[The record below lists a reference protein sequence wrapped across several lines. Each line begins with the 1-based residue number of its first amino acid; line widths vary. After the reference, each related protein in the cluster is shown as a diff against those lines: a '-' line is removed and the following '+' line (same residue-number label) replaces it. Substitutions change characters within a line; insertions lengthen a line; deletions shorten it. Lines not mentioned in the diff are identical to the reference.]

1 VPTKTGTFSGGA
13 LAGGNLEIRVIVGDI
28 AQIEADAVV
37 VNLFE
42 GVEQPAGAAAAVDK
56 ILDGAIGSLISRGE
70 IKGKFEEVGIVHTF
84 GKLPA
89 RIVAVVGL
97 GKREDF
103 NVDKIRRVAGQ
114 FCRALRKL
122 NCHKIATIL
131 HGSGVGSIELETS
144 AQAITEGAILGLY
157 GFTKYKKPEYEEVDE
172 VLIMAREKEEIP
184 ILETLVHKGKS
195 IAEATN
201 LARDMGNEPANYMT
215 PSQMAETA
223 RELANK
229 YDLEFRVFDR
239 EDMEAMGMGALLGVA
254 KGSSQPPKL
263 ITLTY
268 KGDERSQE
276 ALGFL
281 GKGITFDSGGISI
294 KPSEGMS
301 EMKDD
306 MAGAAAV
313 IAALAA
319 IAQLKPKT
327 NVSAIVPAT
336 ENLPSGTALKPGDI
350 LRAMNGKTIE
360 VISTDAEG
368 RLILADALSYAVK
381 QGLSPLIDLATLTG
395 ACRVALGMSYSG
407 LFGNDRDWIDKVLKA
422 AEGTGESMWHMPM
435 PEEYKEQIKS
445 EIADVKNTGNRYG
458 GAITAA
464 LFLAEFVDKT
474 PWVHIDI
481 AGPRLSHKESGYI
494 VKGATGVGVR
504 TLVELA
510 LNEAKNR
517 EGV

>member
-1 VPTKTGTFSGGA
+1 MET
-13 LAGGNLEIRVIVGDI
+13 RVVAGDI
-28 AQIEADAVV
+28 AQIQADAIV

-42 GVEQPAGAAAAVDK
+42 GVERPGGTTAAVDK
-56 ILDGAIGSLISRGE
+56 VLDGAISSLIIHGE
-70 IKGKFEEVGIVHTF
+70 IKGKFEEVSILHTF
-84 GKLPA
+84 GRLPA
-89 RIVAVVGL
+89 RIVAIVGL
-97 GKREDF
+97 GKRDDF
-103 NVDKIRRVAGQ
+103 DIDKIRRVTGQ
-114 FCRALRKL
+114 FCRALRKS

-131 HGSGVGSIELETS
+131 HGAGAGNISIEAS

-157 GFTKYKKPEYEEVDE
+157 GFTRYKKPEYEDADE
-172 VLIMAREKEEIP
+172 LIIVVTEKEKLP
-184 ILETLVHKGKS
+184 ILEPIVGKAKL

-223 RELANK
+223 KELANK
-229 YDLEFRVFDR
+229 YLLQSKVFER

-268 KGDERSQE
+268 KGDEHSE
-276 ALGFL
+276 ETLGFL

-294 KPSEGMS
+294 KPSEGMGD
-301 EMKDD
+301 MKND
-306 MAGAAAV
+306 MAGAAAA
-313 IAALAA
+313 IAALVA
-319 IAQLKPKT
+319 IAQLKPGV
-327 NVSAIVPAT
+327 NVTAIVPAT

-368 RLILADALSYAVK
+368 RLILADALSYAVR

-395 ACRVALGMSYSG
+395 ACRVALGLSFG
-407 LFGNDRDWIDKVLKA
+407 GVFGNDQDWTAKVLRA
-422 AEGTGESMWHMPM
+422 AEETGERMWHMPL
-435 PEEYKEQIKS
+435 PEEYREQIKS

-481 AGPRLSHKESGYI
+481 AGPRLSQKESGYI

-510 LNEAKNR
+510 LSEAKNR
-517 EGV
+517 EGT

>member
-1 VPTKTGTFSGGA
+1 METKVI
-13 LAGGNLEIRVIVGDI
+13 AGEI
-28 AQIEADAVV
+28 AQIEADAIV

-42 GVEQPAGAAAAVDK
+42 GVEQPGGATGAIDK
-56 ILDGAIGSLISRGE
+56 VLDGAITSLINRGE
-70 IKGKFEEVGIVHTF
+70 IKGKFEEVSVVHTF
-84 GKLPA
+84 GRLPA
-89 RIVAVVGL
+89 RIVAIVGL
-97 GKREDF
+97 GHHDDF
-103 NVDKIRRVAGQ
+103 DVDKIRRATGH

-131 HGSGVGSIELETS
+131 HGAGAANIELEAS

-157 GFTKYKKPEYEEVDE
+157 DFTKYKRPEYKNVDE
-172 VLIMAREKEEIP
+172 VLIVVREKEKVP
-184 ILETLVHKGKS
+184 ILEPVVGRGKS

-223 RELANK
+223 KELANK
-229 YDLEFRVFDR
+229 YDLGCRVFDQQ
-239 EDMEAMGMGALLGVA
+239 DMEAMGMGALLGVA

-294 KPSEGMS
+294 KPSEGMG
-301 EMKDD
+301 EMKGD

-319 IAQLKPKT
+319 IAQLKPRI
-327 NVSAIVPAT
+327 NVTAIVPAT

-350 LRAMNGKTIE
+350 LKAMNGKTIE

-407 LFGNDRDWIDKVLKA
+407 LFGNDRGWVDNVLEA
-422 AEGTGESMWHMPM
+422 AERTGERMWHMPM

-517 EGV
+517 ESI

>member
-1 VPTKTGTFSGGA
+1 METKVV
-13 LAGGNLEIRVIVGDI
+13 AGDV
-28 AQIEADAVV
+28 AQIEADAIVV
-37 VNLFE
+37 SLFE
-42 GVEQPAGAAAAVDK
+42 GVEQPGGAAAAVDK
-56 ILDGAIGSLISRGE
+56 VLDGAISSLINRGE
-70 IKGKFEEVGIVHTF
+70 IKGKFEEVSIVHTF
-84 GKLPA
+84 GKLPP
-89 RIVAVVGL
+89 RIVAIAGL
-97 GKREDF
+97 GKRDGF
-103 NVDKIRRVAGQ
+103 DVDKIRRVTGQ

-122 NCHKIATIL
+122 NCHKIATIA
-131 HGSGVGSIELETS
+131 HGAGAGNIELETS
-144 AQAITEGAILGLY
+144 VQAIAEGAILGLY
-157 GFTKYKKPEYEEVDE
+157 GFSKYKKSEYEDVDE
-172 VLIMAREKEEIP
+172 VLIAVREKEKVP
-184 ILETLVHKGKS
+184 ILEPVLRKGKS

-223 RELANK
+223 KELANK
-229 YDLEFRVFDR
+229 YDLGFRVFAR

-268 KGDERSQE
+268 KGDERSKE

-294 KPSEGMS
+294 KPSEGMG

-319 IAQLKPKT
+319 IAQLKPKI
-327 NVSAIVPAT
+327 NVTAIVPAT

-350 LRAMNGKTIE
+350 LKAMNGKTIE

-395 ACRVALGMSYSG
+395 ACRVALGMYYSG
-407 LFGNDRDWIDKVLKA
+407 LFGNDQDWIDKVLKA
-422 AEGTGESMWHMPM
+422 AERTGERMWHMPM

-464 LFLAEFVDKT
+464 LFLAEFVGNV

-517 EGV
+517 EAV

>member
-1 VPTKTGTFSGGA
+1 VDIK
-13 LAGGNLEIRVIVGDI
+13 VIVGDI
-28 AQIEADAVV
+28 AQIEADAIV
-37 VNLFE
+37 VNVFE
-42 GVEQPAGAAAAVDK
+42 GVEKPGGATAAVDK
-56 ILDGAIGSLISRGE
+56 ALDGAISSVISRSE
-70 IKGKFEEVGIVHTF
+70 IKGKFEEVSIVHTF

-89 RIVAVVGL
+89 RIVAIAGL
-97 GKREDF
+97 GKRQDF
-103 NVDKIRRVAGQ
+103 DVDKIRRVTGH
-114 FCRALRKL
+114 FCRELRKL
-122 NCHKIATIL
+122 NCRKVATIL
-131 HGSGVGSIELETS
+131 HGAGKGGIESGAS
-144 AQAITEGAILGLY
+144 AQAITEGALLGLY
-157 GFTKYKKPEYEEVDE
+157 SFTKYKKPEYQDIEEM
-172 VLIMAREKEEIP
+172 LIVSREKEEVP
-184 ILETLVHKGKS
+184 VLETAVDKGR
-195 IAEATN
+195 ILAEATN

-215 PSQMAETA
+215 PSQMAEVA
-223 RELANK
+223 KEIAAK
-229 YDLEFRVFDR
+229 YDLRCKVFDQ
-239 EDMEAMGMGALLGVA
+239 EDMETMAMGALLGVA

-263 ITLTY
+263 ITLAY
-268 KGDERSQE
+268 KGDGASEK

-294 KPSEGMS
+294 KPSEGMG

-313 IAALAA
+313 ILALAA
-319 IAQLKPKT
+319 IAQLKPKI
-327 NVSAIVPAT
+327 NVTAIVPAT

-350 LRAMNGKTIE
+350 LKAMNGKTIE

-368 RLILADALSYAVK
+368 RLVLADALSYAVK

-407 LFGNDRDWIDKVLKA
+407 LFGNDQGWIDKVLKA
-422 AEGTGESMWHMPM
+422 AQITGERMWHMPM
-435 PEEYKEQIKS
+435 PEEYKEQNRS
-445 EIADVKNTGNRYG
+445 EIADVKNAGDRYG

-481 AGPRLSHKESGYI
+481 AGPRLSNKESGYI

-510 LNEAKNR
+510 LSEAKNR
-517 EGV
+517 EVL

>member
-1 VPTKTGTFSGGA
+1 
-13 LAGGNLEIRVIVGDI
+13 LEIKVIVGDI
-28 AQIEADAVV
+28 AQIEADALV

-42 GVEQPAGAAAAVDK
+42 GVEQPGGATAAVDK
-56 ILDGAIGSLISRGE
+56 ALDGAISSLISRGG
-70 IKGKFEEVGIVHTF
+70 IKGKFGEVSIVHTL

-89 RIVAVVGL
+89 GIVAIAGL
-97 GKREDF
+97 GKRQDL
-103 NVDKIRRVAGQ
+103 NVDKIRGVAGE

-131 HGSGVGSIELETS
+131 HGAGIGDIELEAS
-144 AQAITEGAILGLY
+144 IEAIAEGALLGLY
-157 GFTKYKKPEYEEVDE
+157 SFTKYKKPEYEDIEE
-172 VLIMAREKEEIP
+172 MLIVVREREKVSL
-184 ILETLVHKGKS
+184 LESALGKGKTVAL
-195 IAEATN
+195 ITN
-201 LARDMGNEPANYMT
+201 LARDMVNEPANYMT
-215 PSQMAETA
+215 PSQMAEVA
-223 RELANK
+223 KGIAGK
-229 YDLEFRVFDR
+229 YNLEFKVFDR

-254 KGSSQPPKL
+254 KGSNQPPKL

-268 KGDERSQE
+268 KGDERSE
-276 ALGFL
+276 KALGFL

-294 KPSEGMS
+294 KASEGMD

-306 MAGAAAV
+306 MAGAAA
-313 IAALAA
+313 AMTALGA
-319 IAQLKPKT
+319 IAQLRPKI
-327 NVSAIVPAT
+327 NVTAVIPAT
-336 ENLPSGTALKPGDI
+336 ENLPSGTALKPGDV
-350 LRAMNGKTIE
+350 LKAMNGKTIE

-395 ACRVALGMSYSG
+395 ACRVALGTLYSG
-407 LFGNDRDWIDKVLKA
+407 LFGNDQDLVNKFLKA
-422 AEGTGESMWHMPM
+422 TERTGERMWQMPM
-435 PEEYKEQIKS
+435 PEEYKEQNKS

-464 LFLAEFVDKT
+464 LFLAEFVANI

-481 AGPRLSHKESGYI
+481 AGTAFSAKESGYI

-510 LNEAKNR
+510 LSEAKNQ
-517 EGV
+517 EAI

>member
-1 VPTKTGTFSGGA
+1 METKVVA
-13 LAGGNLEIRVIVGDI
+13 GDI
-28 AQIEADAVV
+28 TQIEADAIV

-42 GVEQPAGAAAAVDK
+42 DVKQPGGATAAVDR
-56 ILDGAIGSLISRGE
+56 LLAGAIDSLVNRGE
-70 IKGKFEEVGIVHTF
+70 IRGKFEEVSIVHTL

-89 RIVAVVGL
+89 TRVAIVGL
-97 GKREDF
+97 GNRGDLDI
-103 NVDKIRRVAGQ
+103 DKVRRVTGQ
-114 FCRALRKL
+114 FCRVLRKL
-122 NCHKIATIL
+122 NCRKIATIL
-131 HGSGVGSIELETS
+131 HGADAGNIEPEAS

-157 GFTKYKKPEYEEVDE
+157 GFSRYKKPEYDDVDE
-172 VLIMAREKEEIP
+172 VLIVAREKEKVP
-184 ILETLVHKGKS
+184 ILDAVVRRGKL

-215 PSQMAETA
+215 PGQMAEAA
-223 RELANK
+223 RELASK
-229 YDLEFRVFDR
+229 HELQFRVFDR
-239 EDMEAMGMGALLGVA
+239 VDMEAMGMGALLAVA

-268 KGDERSQE
+268 TGDERSQE
-276 ALGFL
+276 GLGFL

-294 KPSEGMS
+294 KPSEGMG

-313 IAALAA
+313 IAAVAA
-319 IAQLKPKT
+319 VAQLKPRI
-327 NVSAIVPAT
+327 NVTAIAPTA

-350 LRAMNGKTIE
+350 LRAMNGKTVE

-381 QGLSPLIDLATLTG
+381 QGLSPLVDLATLTG

-407 LFGNDRDWIDKVLKA
+407 LFGNDQAWIDRVLKA
-422 AEGTGESMWHMPM
+422 AQTAGERMWQMPL
-435 PEEYKEQIKS
+435 PEEYKEQNKS
-445 EIADVKNTGNRYG
+445 DIADVKNGGNRYG

-464 LFLAEFVDKT
+464 LFLAEFVDNT

-481 AGPRLSHKESGYI
+481 AGPGLSAKDSGYI
-494 VKGATGVGVR
+494 VKGATGFGVR

-510 LNEAKNR
+510 LNEAKKR
-517 EGV
+517 EAA